1 MRFRNILPVRML
13 SRRASVGLGLVV
25 LISTLGINGCVS
37 YRLTGLYVEPSAGA
51 CIPSN
56 STAQFTAYG
65 IYTESGHAAD
75 TRNITD
81 IVTWTTDLPELATV
95 DSSGLATSSS
105 AIGLTNVKA
114 SAQGEFD
121 LVWSSAPLTVK
132 SDCVSSSV
140 RTLSSIQILPGDQ
153 KLSSIGD
160 TSQLVA
166 VGQYPIAPFSDDL
179 TSQVTWKSSDPQVA
193 TVSAAGFVSA
203 TGAGETVITAS
214 RTTAKGTVVIATE
227 KIQVD
232 GTSATQ

>member
-1 MRFRNILPVRML
+1 MRFRNILPVRTL

-25 LISTLGINGCVS
+25 FISTLGINGCVS

-65 IYTESGHAAD
+65 IYTEGGHAAE
-75 TRNITD
+75 TRDVTD
-81 IVTWTTDLPELATV
+81 LVTWTTDLPELATV
-95 DSSGLATSSS
+95 DSKGLATSSS
-105 AIGLTNVKA
+105 DIGLTNVKA

-132 SDCVSSSV
+132 STCVSSSV

-153 KLSSIGD
+153 MLSSMGD

-166 VGQYPIAPFSDDL
+166 VGQYRLAPFSDDL
-179 TSQVTWKSSDPQVA
+179 TGQVTWKSSNPQVA

-203 TGAGETVITAS
+203 TGAGETTITAT
-214 RTTAKGTVVIATE
+214 RTTAKGTVVTATE
-227 KIQVD
+227 KIQVA
-232 GTSATQ
+232 GTAATQ